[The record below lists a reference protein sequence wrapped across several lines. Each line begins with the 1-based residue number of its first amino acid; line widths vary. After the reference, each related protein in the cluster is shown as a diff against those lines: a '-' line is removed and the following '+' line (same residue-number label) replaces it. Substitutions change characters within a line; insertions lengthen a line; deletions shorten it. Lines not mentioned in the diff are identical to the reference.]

1 MTIFRQK
8 TKFRNRK
15 SALPVKKE
23 SALFTYSNAPNANL
37 ILIVRHQTVNLS
49 VFAENN
55 DAVIAINSTSSY
67 PDDLLNICW
76 EAILAGMLDEGALP
90 GNSAVSSALCQELKH
105 LSLPVD

>member
-1 MTIFRQK
+1 MI
-8 TKFRNRK
+8 
-15 SALPVKKE
+15 A
-23 SALFTYSNAPNANL
+23 
-37 ILIVRHQTVNLS
+37 RHQAVNLS

-55 DAVIAINSTSSY
+55 DAVIAINSMSSY

-90 GNSAVSSALCQELKH
+90 ENPAVSSALCQNLKH

>member
-1 MTIFRQK
+1 MI
-8 TKFRNRK
+8 
-15 SALPVKKE
+15 A
-23 SALFTYSNAPNANL
+23 
-37 ILIVRHQTVNLS
+37 RHQTVNLS

-76 EAILAGMLDEGALP
+76 ETFLTGMLDEGALP
-90 GNSAVSSALCQELKH
+90 ENPAVSSALCQELKH